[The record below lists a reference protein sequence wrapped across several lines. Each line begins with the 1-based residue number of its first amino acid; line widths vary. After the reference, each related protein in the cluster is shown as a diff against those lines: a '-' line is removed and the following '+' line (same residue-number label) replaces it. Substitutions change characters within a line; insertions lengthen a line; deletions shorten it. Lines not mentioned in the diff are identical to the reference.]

1 MTAQKPYE
9 FDEYPPALAW
19 QLVVLML
26 LAAAL
31 GAIGAVFLLPAWLP
45 GLTASLFGEA
55 PKAYWYL
62 ARSSGVVAY
71 ILLWL
76 SMVFGVMMT
85 NKLARLWPGGPTAFD
100 AHQFTSLLGLAF
112 ALFHAIILLG
122 DEYIQSGLVNVL
134 VPFAYDYRPEWVGV
148 GQMAFYAMA
157 IIAFSFYV
165 RQQIGRRAWRLIHY
179 LSFLTYLAAL
189 AHGITAGTDTT
200 TRFMQSL
207 YWGSGGLL
215 LFLTIYRIQHSI
227 LSRRERAAKK
237 AAHRAKTHQPPS
249 ATNA

>member
-1 MTAQKPYE
+1 MTTQMHDFE
-9 FDEYPPALAW
+9 EYPPAMAW
-19 QLVVLML
+19 QLVLLML
-26 LAAAL
+26 LAAAV
-31 GAIGAVFLLPAWLP
+31 GAIGAVFILPVWLP

-122 DEYIQSGLVNVL
+122 DEYIQSGVANVL
-134 VPFAYDYRPEWVGV
+134 VPFTYDYRPEWVGV
-148 GQMAFYAMA
+148 GQLAFYAMA

-165 RQQIGRRAWRLIHY
+165 RQTIGRRAWRLIHY

-189 AHGITAGTDTT
+189 AHGIVAGTDAFTP
-200 TRFMQSL
+200 FMQAL
-207 YWGSGGLL
+207 YWGTGGIF
-215 LFLTIYRIQHSI
+215 LFLTIYRIQYSI
-227 LSRRERAAKK
+227 IAKRERAAKQ
-237 AAHRAKTHQPPS
+237 AAHRKRTLKQTQAS
-249 ATNA
+249 